1 MYIIESIVRSL
12 RWDVIPGDIPPW
24 FTAYRVNP
32 DKEKILMNNETE
44 VIFLS
49 ELKEQE
55 MYFVVLKVLKRVNDG
70 TKS

>member
-1 MYIIESIVRSL
+1 
-12 RWDVIPGDIPPW
+12 
-24 FTAYRVNP
+24 VNP